1 MGLEVD
7 KGSGVTSGF
16 LACLTPNKMP
26 PVTNASP
33 ASKFQCMGSPKNHT
47 APKADKPGTNA
58 VIMVERTG
66 P

>member
-1 MGLEVD
+1 MPL
-7 KGSGVTSGF
+7 VTS
-16 LACLTPNKMP
+16 T
-26 PVTNASP
+26 SP

-47 APKADKPGTNA
+47 APSADKPGTKA